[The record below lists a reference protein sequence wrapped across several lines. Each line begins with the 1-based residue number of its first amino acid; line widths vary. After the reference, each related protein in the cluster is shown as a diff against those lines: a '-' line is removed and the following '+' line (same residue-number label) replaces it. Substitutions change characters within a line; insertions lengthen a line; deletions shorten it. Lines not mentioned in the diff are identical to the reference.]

1 MMEALL
7 EFGVAGL
14 MGVLWVWERGHS
26 RRRERQL
33 SQAHDRILRR
43 DEKLG
48 ILVRI
53 VRRNT
58 AAMMQFQQTQE
69 HLTKILEALTHEF
82 IRGKSDR

>member
-1 MMEALL
+1 MEALL

-33 SQAHDRILRR
+33 SQAHARILRR
-43 DEKLG
+43 DEKLNV
-48 ILVRI
+48 LVRI

-69 HLTKILEALTHEF
+69 HLAKILEALTHEF